1 MSDGRRN
8 ANAEP
13 PHALRQGRAVTTPSL
28 DAVFD
33 LLSDRR
39 RRFMLY
45 CLVDA
50 SDGFAELEALVDR
63 VAVMEADVDDEP
75 LTDALRK
82 RVAIDLR
89 HRHLPKVAEVDI
101 VDYDDRS
108 GMVRYWGQPTLEEY
122 LEHTAYKEFE
132 RD

>member
-1 MSDGRRN
+1 
-8 ANAEP
+8 
-13 PHALRQGRAVTTPSL
+13 
-28 DAVFD
+28 
-33 LLSDRR
+33 
-39 RRFMLY
+39 MLY

-132 RD
+132 QD